1 MFFLLIS
8 TSTCVVKSDVKDTC
22 SIFFCP
28 TGVFMNLIQKVIIM
42 GVPNEALRHNKVN
55 EDTAGS
61 LCYTQP
67 KLLFLQCSLIG
78 ILTFQPL
85 GTSH

>member
-1 MFFLLIS
+1 MFSLLIS
-8 TSTCVVKSDVKDTC
+8 TSTCVVKSEVKDTC

-55 EDTAGS
+55 EDTDGS
-61 LCYTQP
+61 LCVTLHSVQQSY
-67 KLLFLQCSLIG
+67 LFCDVPSLAY
-78 ILTFQPL
+78 
-85 GTSH
+85 